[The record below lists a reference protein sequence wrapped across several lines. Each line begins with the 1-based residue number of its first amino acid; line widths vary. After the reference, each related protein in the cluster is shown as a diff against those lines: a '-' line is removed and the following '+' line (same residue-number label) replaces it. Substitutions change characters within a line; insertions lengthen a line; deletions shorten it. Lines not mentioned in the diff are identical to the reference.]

1 MQKKEQFGR
10 CRERQDSRKGQRR
23 DMFRE
28 KELNCN
34 HSGVESKSRN
44 NVLAASEVA
53 MSSLGN
59 TIIVEC

>member
-1 MQKKEQFGR
+1 MQKDKTVEKVRGR
-10 CRERQDSRKGQRR
+10 HVQRE
-23 DMFRE
+23 
-28 KELNCN
+28 ELNCN

-44 NVLAASEVA
+44 NVPASEVA